1 MQAAGIWITILY
13 GVYLYGEKCSGIT
26 VRSLRSAVPAAARKT
41 HLERRRNRET
51 RWRRSSRMPEPCGID
66 GFRMRIVSRA
76 ENSLKKDL
84 DGLFFVYRI
93 LNLCMCVYRGDWT
106 AIKMLRKK

>member
-1 MQAAGIWITILY
+1 MVALREDQETVCKRSGIWITILY

-51 RWRRSSRMPEPCGID
+51 RWRRA
-66 GFRMRIVSRA
+66 SRA
-76 ENSLKKDL
+76 PEARGSSMD
-84 DGLFFVYRI
+84 FIRESFRSFIERHSYRVI
-93 LNLCMCVYRGDWT
+93 REECNND
-106 AIKMLRKK
+106 